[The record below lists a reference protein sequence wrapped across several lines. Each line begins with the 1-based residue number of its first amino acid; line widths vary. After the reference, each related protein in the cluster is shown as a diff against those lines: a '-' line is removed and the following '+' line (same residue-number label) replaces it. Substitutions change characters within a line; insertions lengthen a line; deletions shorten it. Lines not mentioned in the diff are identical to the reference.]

1 MTDLKGP
8 ALCLSGF
15 RLLVGQN
22 KQNGDITLGVAETE
36 QHFSQFPKIV
46 KT

>member
-1 MTDLKGP
+1 M
-8 ALCLSGF
+8 SFGF
-15 RLLVGQN
+15 KTVGGT
-22 KQNGDITLGVAETE
+22 KQAKWGHYLGLAETE

>member
-8 ALCLSGF
+8 ALCLLGF

-22 KQNGDITLGVAETE
+22 KQNGDITLGSLKLSSIF
-36 QHFSQFPKIV
+36 HNFLKL
-46 KT
+46 

>member
-8 ALCLSGF
+8 ALCLLGF
-15 RLLVGQN
+15 RQN